1 MSNHLCSAPPA
12 LEALVLRFREI
23 RGTGNPLLRISAP
36 ATLVDRMIHES
47 LMRGVTPPLGYNCA
61 TFGPGLTVYVDN
73 DLPDDTFRI
82 AVLK

>member
-1 MSNHLCSAPPA
+1 
-12 LEALVLRFREI
+12 
-23 RGTGNPLLRISAP
+23 
-36 ATLVDRMIHES
+36 MIHES